1 MILYIH
7 IDPTHHPSN
16 LYINSSSNP
25 QNCLCEVIDSSLSS
39 NSNRPFA
46 GAFFI
51 IQQTQI
57 NRQTQKYYSVNTVVE
72 YLIQLNMFYK
82 TTSKRGIKYYRAK
95 T

>member
-7 IDPTHHPSN
+7 IDPIQHPSN

-46 GAFFI
+46 GAFLI
-51 IQQTQI
+51 IQQTHTDQSANTKI
-57 NRQTQKYYSVNTVVE
+57 LQCKYSSRISDTIEHV
-72 YLIQLNMFYK
+72 L
-82 TTSKRGIKYYRAK
+82 
-95 T
+95 